1 MKKRLMS
8 LKIPHMSHIYSHMA
22 SLQPIFVEIF
32 EVKIGGCIW
41 LTTISIYLVLFYF
54 KL

>member
-1 MKKRLMS
+1 
-8 LKIPHMSHIYSHMA
+8 MA
-22 SLQPIFVEIF
+22 SLQLVFIEIF

-54 KL
+54 EL